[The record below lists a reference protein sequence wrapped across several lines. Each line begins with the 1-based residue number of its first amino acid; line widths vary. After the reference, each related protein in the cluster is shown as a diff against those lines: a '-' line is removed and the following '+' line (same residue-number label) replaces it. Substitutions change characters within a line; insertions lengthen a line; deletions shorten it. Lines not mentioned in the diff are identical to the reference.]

1 MRTFALV
8 SLLVLI
14 AAPAALAMDT
24 SQIAWFAHGGISMPT
39 GDFGDVAGMGFG
51 GGVGGMM
58 PYNETINLRGQVG
71 YTYYGGKDEEVLGV
85 DWSWNWS
92 MIPIWFMGEY
102 MFDPAIYGVGGLGF
116 VMARS
121 SFEYE
126 DPWSGQTIDDDSSDT
141 EFGFTFGA
149 GYRMSEVLNL
159 EARYSIVDDFNYF
172 SAEAV
177 YYF

>member
-1 MRTFALV
+1 MRTFVVV
-8 SLLVLI
+8 SAFLLLL
-14 AAPAALAMDT
+14 APAALALDT
-24 SQIAWFAHGGISMPT
+24 SQISWYAHGGLTMPS
-39 GDFGDVAGMGFG
+39 GDFGDVAGTGFG

-58 PYNETINLRGQVG
+58 PYSETINLRGQVG
-71 YTYYGGKDEEVLGV
+71 YTYFGGKDEEVLGV

-92 MIPIWFMGEY
+92 LIPIWFLGEY
-102 MFDPAIYGVGGLGF
+102 KFDPAIYGVGGLGM

-121 SFEYE
+121 SFEY
-126 DPWSGQTIDDDSSDT
+126 DHPVLGTIDESGSDT

-159 EARYSIVDDFNYF
+159 EARYSIVSDLNYI
-172 SAEAV
+172 SVEAL